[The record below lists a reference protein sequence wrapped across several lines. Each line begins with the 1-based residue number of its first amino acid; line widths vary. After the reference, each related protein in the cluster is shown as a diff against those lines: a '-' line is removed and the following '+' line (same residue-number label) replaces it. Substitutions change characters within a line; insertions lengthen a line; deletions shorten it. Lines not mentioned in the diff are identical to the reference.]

1 MTQVDK
7 AKQVVANAK
16 KMVENK
22 DIIPV
27 GIVSKELAET
37 MSLAQI
43 FVMSGMF
50 ADTKSQAQGVVKIL
64 AGKELDLTPLQAMS
78 NLYIV
83 NGKVGMASQ
92 LMASKIKSSG
102 KYDYHIDELTN
113 EACTIT
119 FFEGKNG
126 DKKEIGKISFTKDD
140 AIKCGLV
147 NKDSFKNYPK
157 NMLFARTLSNGF
169 RFYCPDALKMNAY
182 TEEEIM
188 DITQ

>member
-1 MTQVDK
+1 MTNVEK
-7 AKQVVANAK
+7 VKQVIKEKENQEVIPIANLP
-16 KMVENK
+16 K
-22 DIIPV
+22 D
-27 GIVSKELAET
+27 LAEI

-50 ADTKSQAQGVVKIL
+50 KDTISQAQGVVKIL

-83 NGKVGMASQ
+83 NSKIGMASQ
-92 LMASKIKSSG
+92 LMASKIKASG

-113 EACTIT
+113 ETCVIT

-126 DKKEIGKISFTKDD
+126 ERKEIGKSSFTKDD
-140 AIKCGLV
+140 AIKCGLI

-157 NMLFARTLSNGF
+157 NMLFARALSNGF
-169 RFYCPDALKMNAY
+169 RWYCPDALKLNVY
-182 TEEEIM
+182 TEEEII
-188 DITQ
+188 DIQENK